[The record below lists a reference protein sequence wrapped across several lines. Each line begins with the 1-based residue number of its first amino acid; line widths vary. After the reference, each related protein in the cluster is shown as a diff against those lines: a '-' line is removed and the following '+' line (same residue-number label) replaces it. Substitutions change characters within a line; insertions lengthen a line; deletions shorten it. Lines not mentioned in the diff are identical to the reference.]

1 MGIIHSLEGFAGL
14 AAAQARPQ
22 RALRLAGAAASLR
35 EAIGAPLSPTEHA
48 RLEHRL
54 EAARQ
59 TLSEAVG
66 TELWAEGRAMTLEQA
81 STYALG

>member
-14 AAAQARPQ
+14 AAAQAQPQ

-35 EAIGAPLSPTEHA
+35 EAIGAPHA